1 MKKIFINILKFFNIG
16 IVRYTNLVELRANK
30 SAKNKIDL
38 LMELPSEK
46 IPKLIKYLNKSH
58 SQLNQDLFVL
68 SQLNF
73 KKGGYFVEFGAT
85 DGVELSNTYL
95 LEMEFDWSGILAEPA
110 KYWHKKLKDN
120 RKANIEYSCVWKNTG
135 SVLSFNEIEI
145 PELSTLLDF
154 SSNDSHHSSRK
165 RGKTYEVKTISL
177 LNLLQKYNAPKI
189 IDYLS
194 LDTEGSEYEILENFD
209 FSEYQF
215 RIITCEHNFT
225 PMRDKINN
233 LLTRNGYKRVLSTIS
248 EFDDW
253 YIKESLIS

>member
-1 MKKIFINILKFFNIG
+1 MKKIFISILKSLNIG
-16 IVRYTNLVELRANK
+16 IVRYTSLVELQANK

-38 LMELPSEK
+38 LMELPSEN

-58 SQLNQDLFVL
+58 SQLNQELFVL

-95 LEMEFDWSGILAEPA
+95 LEMEFGWHGILAEPA
-110 KYWHKKLKDN
+110 IFWQKKLKEN
-120 RKANIEYSCVWKNTG
+120 RKANIEFSCVWKNTG
-135 SVLSFNEIEI
+135 SILSFNEVSV

-154 SSNDSHHSSRK
+154 SSSDSHDSSRK
-165 RGKTYEVKTISL
+165 RGKRYEVNTISL
-177 LNLLQKYNAPKI
+177 LDLLQKYNAPKI

-209 FSEYQF
+209 FSEYEF

-233 LLTRNGYKRVLSTIS
+233 LLTSKGYKRVLSAIS

-253 YIKESLIS
+253 YIKESLVS